1 MSATSDKLF
10 ANSNLPL
17 TSAVKV
23 IVRVSFASAI
33 ARPVPTAILF
43 ASSEVPAISMPLITP
58 KPVPKLVPPTKPPDE
73 VPATSSTNAVPL
85 SVIVK
90 FVPATR
96 LFNSRAVPVACP
108 NPIPVPVLSTEVRP
122 APPDAPVLVAF
133 TNAFSLA
140 S

>member
-1 MSATSDKLF
+1 MSVKSDKLF
-10 ANSNLPL
+10 AISKLPDKL
-17 TSAVKV
+17 AVSV

-33 ARPVPTAILF
+33 ARPLPTLILF
-43 ASSEVPAISMPLITP
+43 ASSTSPDIELPLIIP
-58 KPVPKLVPPTKPPDE
+58 SPVPRLVPLDKPAADA
-73 VPATSSTNAVPL
+73 ATSNTKACPL

-108 NPIPVPVLSTEVRP
+108 NPTPVPMFDTVVKP